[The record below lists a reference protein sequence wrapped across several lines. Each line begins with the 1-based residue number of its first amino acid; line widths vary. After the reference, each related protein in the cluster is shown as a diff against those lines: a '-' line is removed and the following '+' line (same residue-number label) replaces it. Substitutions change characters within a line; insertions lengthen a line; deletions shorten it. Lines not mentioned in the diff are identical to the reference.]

1 MNTNANSD
9 VCEWLIFLTLLANS
23 YTMTQPKFPNTKGS
37 IFSAV
42 NKLVTETGAIDL
54 SLGKTDFPCP
64 EKLAELAAT
73 YIRSGYNN
81 YAPHEGIR
89 ELREVISS
97 RVKGMYKHTYN
108 PETEITITAGP
119 IQAIMTAISSVV
131 KDEDEVILFEPA
143 YESYAP
149 AIASTGARPVYV
161 ALKQPNFHID
171 WEEVR
176 KMVTSKT
183 RMIILNSPH
192 NPTGSVLAETD
203 FIQLQK
209 LINGTNI
216 VVLSDEV
223 FETIVFDNSTHQSIA
238 KFDKLAERSFIVSS
252 FGPVFNING
261 WGLAY
266 ILGPE
271 KLMNEFRRIQQFQI
285 YNVNTPLQHALSEYL
300 LTEDSKKDISEMYQG
315 KRNYFN
321 RLLGG
326 SLFKIVPSQGS
337 YFEVLDYSAISD
349 ESDTDFTY
357 RLATDYGVGV
367 IPMSAF
373 MHEKN
378 KMKLVRICFAKNN
391 ETLEIAA
398 ERLRAVP
405 CLK

>member
-1 MNTNANSD
+1 MFQTK
-9 VCEWLIFLTLLANS
+9 LLVS
-23 YTMTQPKFPNTKGS
+23 KGS

-54 SLGKTDFPCP
+54 SIGETDFPCP

-81 YAPHEGIR
+81 YAPHEGVS
-89 ELREVISS
+89 ELREVIST
-97 RVKGMYKHTYN
+97 RVKSLYKRSYN
-108 PETEITITAGP
+108 PETEITITAGHV
-119 IQAIMTAISSVV
+119 QAIMTAISSVV

-149 AIASTGARPVYV
+149 AIAHAGARPVYV
-161 ALKQPNFHID
+161 ALKLPDFHID

-176 KMVTSKT
+176 KMVSSKT

-192 NPTGSVLAETD
+192 NPTGSVLSESNL
-203 FIQLQK
+203 IQLQK

-223 FETIVFDNSTHQSIA
+223 FESIVFDNSTHQSVA
-238 KFDKLAERSFIVSS
+238 KFDKLADRSLVVSS

-266 ILGPE
+266 ILAPE

-285 YNVNTPLQHALSEYL
+285 YNVNTPLQYALSEYL

-326 SLFKIVPSQGS
+326 SLFKIIPSQGS
-337 YFEVLDYSAISD
+337 YFEILDYSAISD
-349 ESDTDFTY
+349 ESDVDFTY
-357 RLATDYGVGV
+357 RLATEYGVGV
-367 IPMSAF
+367 IPVSAF

-378 KMKLVRICFAKNN
+378 KQKMVRICFAKDN

-398 ERLRAVP
+398 ERLRLVTSV
-405 CLK
+405 K

>member
-1 MNTNANSD
+1 MS
-9 VCEWLIFLTLLANS
+9 
-23 YTMTQPKFPNTKGS
+23 QPKFPNTKGS

-42 NKLVTETGAIDL
+42 NKLVLETGSIDL
-54 SLGKTDFPCP
+54 SLGQTDFQCP
-64 EKLAELAAT
+64 EKLAALAAT

-81 YAPHEGIR
+81 YAPHEGII

-97 RVKGMYKHTYN
+97 RVKSLYKHTYN

-149 AIASTGARPVYV
+149 AISSTGARPVYV
-161 ALKQPNFHID
+161 ALKLPDFHID

-183 RMIILNSPH
+183 RMIIINSPH
-192 NPTGSVLAETD
+192 NPTGSVLSESD
-203 FIQLQK
+203 LIQLQR

-223 FETIVFDNSTHQSIA
+223 FESIVFDNSTHQSVA
-238 KFDKLAERSFIVSS
+238 KFDKLAERSFVVSS

-266 ILGPE
+266 ILAPE

-285 YNVNTPLQHALSEYL
+285 YNVNTPLQYALSEYL
-300 LTEDSKKDISEMYQG
+300 LMEDSKKDISELYQG

-321 RLLGG
+321 RCLGG

-337 YFEVLDYSAISD
+337 YFEILDYSAISD
-349 ESDTDFTY
+349 EPDADFTY
-357 RLATDYGVGV
+357 RLATEFKVGV
-367 IPMSAF
+367 IPVSAF
-373 MHEKN
+373 LHEKN
-378 KMKLVRICFAKNN
+378 KMKMIRICFAKNN
-391 ETLEIAA
+391 ETLEKAA
-398 ERLRAVP
+398 ERLRLVP
-405 CLK
+405 SLK

>member
-1 MNTNANSD
+1 MALSKSLN
-9 VCEWLIFLTLLANS
+9 I
-23 YTMTQPKFPNTKGS
+23 KGS
-37 IFSAV
+37 IFSTV

-64 EKLAELAAT
+64 EKLADMAAM

-81 YAPHEGIR
+81 FAPHEGII
-89 ELREVISS
+89 ELREVIST
-97 RVKGMYKHTYN
+97 RVQGMYNHLYN

-119 IQAIMTAISSVV
+119 IQAIMTAISTSV

-149 AIASTGARPVYV
+149 AISLNGGRPVYV

-176 KMVTSKT
+176 KMITSKT

-192 NPTGSVLAETD
+192 NPTGAVLTESD
-203 FIQLQK
+203 LIQLQH
-209 LINGTNI
+209 LTNGTNI
-216 VVLSDEV
+216 TILSDEV
-223 FETIVFDNSTHQSIA
+223 FESIVFDNNTHQSVS
-238 KFDKLAERSFIVSS
+238 KFEKLANRSFVVSS

-266 ILGPE
+266 ILAPE

-285 YNVNTPLQHALSEYL
+285 YNVNTPLQYALSEYL
-300 LTEDSKKDISEMYQG
+300 RTEDSKKDISEMYQG

-321 RLLGG
+321 RLMGD
-326 SLFKIVPSQGS
+326 SLFRIIPSQGS

-349 ESDTDFTY
+349 ESDVDFTF
-357 RLATDYGVGV
+357 RLASEYGVGV
-367 IPMSAF
+367 IPVSAF
-373 MHEKN
+373 LHEKN
-378 KMKLVRICFAKNN
+378 KLKLVRICFAKNN
-391 ETLEIAA
+391 ETLEKAT
-398 ERLRAVP
+398 ERLRMVP
-405 CLK
+405 SLK

>member
-1 MNTNANSD
+1 
-9 VCEWLIFLTLLANS
+9 LANS
-23 YTMTQPKFPNTKGS
+23 YTMSQPKFPNTKGS

-42 NKLVTETGAIDL
+42 NKLVIETGAIDL
-54 SLGKTDFPCP
+54 SLGITDFQCP

-81 YAPHEGIR
+81 YAPHEGIS

-97 RVKGMYKHTYN
+97 RVKSLYKHTYN

-149 AIASTGARPVYV
+149 AIASTGARPVYM
-161 ALKQPNFHID
+161 ALKLPDFHIE

-176 KMVTSKT
+176 KMITSKT
-183 RMIILNSPH
+183 RMIIINSPH
-192 NPTGSVLAETD
+192 NPTGSVLSESD
-203 FIQLQK
+203 LIQLQR
-209 LINGTNI
+209 LIIGTNI

-223 FETIVFDNSTHQSIA
+223 FESIMFDNSTHQSVA
-238 KFDKLAERSFIVSS
+238 KFDKLADRSFVVSS

-266 ILGPE
+266 ILAPE

-285 YNVNTPLQHALSEYL
+285 YNVNTPLQYALSEYL
-300 LTEDSKKDISEMYQG
+300 LMEDSKKDISELYQG

-321 RLLGG
+321 RCLDG
-326 SLFKIVPSQGS
+326 SLFKIIPSQGS
-337 YFEVLDYSAISD
+337 YFEILDYSAISD
-349 ESDTDFTY
+349 ETDADFTY
-357 RLATDYGVGV
+357 RLAVEFGVGV
-367 IPMSAF
+367 IPVSAF
-373 MHEKN
+373 LHEKN
-378 KMKLVRICFAKNN
+378 KMKMVRICFAKNN
-391 ETLEIAA
+391 ETLEMAA
-398 ERLRAVP
+398 ERLRLVP
-405 CLK
+405 SLK

>member
-1 MNTNANSD
+1 MA
-9 VCEWLIFLTLLANS
+9 L
-23 YTMTQPKFPNTKGS
+23 PKSNIIKGS
-37 IFSAV
+37 IFSIV

-64 EKLAELAAT
+64 EKLADMAAM

-81 YAPHEGIR
+81 FAPHEGIS
-89 ELREVISS
+89 ELREVISV
-97 RVKGMYKHTYN
+97 RVQGMYNHFYN

-119 IQAIMTAISSVV
+119 IQAIMTAISTSV

-149 AIASTGARPVYV
+149 AISLNGGRPVYV

-176 KMVTSKT
+176 KMITSKT

-192 NPTGSVLAETD
+192 NPTGAVLSESD
-203 FIQLQK
+203 LIQLQH
-209 LINGTNI
+209 LTNGTNI
-216 VVLSDEV
+216 TILSDEV
-223 FETIVFDNSTHQSIA
+223 FESIVFDNNTHQSVS
-238 KFDKLAERSFIVSS
+238 KFAKLAERSFVVSS

-266 ILGPE
+266 ILAPE

-285 YNVNTPLQHALSEYL
+285 YNVNTPLQYALSEYL
-300 LTEDSKKDISEMYQG
+300 RTEDSKKDISEMYQG

-321 RLLGG
+321 RLMAD
-326 SLFKIVPSQGS
+326 SLFKIIPSQGS
-337 YFEVLDYSAISD
+337 YFEILDYSAISD
-349 ESDTDFTY
+349 ESDVDFTF
-357 RLATDYGVGV
+357 RLASEFGVGV
-367 IPMSAF
+367 VPVSAF

-378 KMKLVRICFAKNN
+378 KQKFIRICFAKNS
-391 ETLEIAA
+391 ETLEKAA
-398 ERLRAVP
+398 ERLRIVP
-405 CLK
+405 SLK

>member
-1 MNTNANSD
+1 MALSKSIN
-9 VCEWLIFLTLLANS
+9 I
-23 YTMTQPKFPNTKGS
+23 KGS
-37 IFSAV
+37 IFSTV

-64 EKLAELAAT
+64 EKLADMAAM

-81 YAPHEGIR
+81 FAPHEGIS
-89 ELREVISS
+89 ELREVISA
-97 RVKGMYKHTYN
+97 RVQSMYNHAYN

-119 IQAIMTAISSVV
+119 IQAIMTAISTSV

-149 AIASTGARPVYV
+149 AISLNGGRPVYV

-176 KMVTSKT
+176 KMITSKT

-192 NPTGSVLAETD
+192 NPTGSVLTESD
-203 FIQLQK
+203 LIQLQH
-209 LINGTNI
+209 LTNGTNI
-216 VVLSDEV
+216 TILSDEV
-223 FETIVFDNSTHQSIA
+223 FESIVFDNNTHQSVS
-238 KFDKLAERSFIVSS
+238 KFAKLAERSFVVSS

-266 ILGPE
+266 ILAPE

-285 YNVNTPLQHALSEYL
+285 YNVNTPLQYALSEYL
-300 LTEDSKKDISEMYQG
+300 RTEDSKKDISEMYQG

-321 RLLGG
+321 RLMGD
-326 SLFKIVPSQGS
+326 SLFKIIPSQGS
-337 YFEVLDYSAISD
+337 YFEILDYSAISD
-349 ESDTDFTY
+349 ESDVDFTF
-357 RLATDYGVGV
+357 RLASDFGVGV
-367 IPMSAF
+367 IPVSAF

-378 KMKLVRICFAKNN
+378 KQKLLRICFAKNN
-391 ETLEIAA
+391 ETLEKAA
-398 ERLRAVP
+398 ERLRMVP
-405 CLK
+405 SLK

>member
-1 MNTNANSD
+1 MAISKSIN
-9 VCEWLIFLTLLANS
+9 I
-23 YTMTQPKFPNTKGS
+23 KGS
-37 IFSAV
+37 IFSTV

-64 EKLAELAAT
+64 EKLADMAAM

-81 YAPHEGIR
+81 FAPHEGII
-89 ELREVISS
+89 ELREVISE
-97 RVKGMYKHTYN
+97 RVQGMYNHLYN

-119 IQAIMTAISSVV
+119 IQAIMTAISTSV

-149 AIASTGARPVYV
+149 AISLNGGRPVYV

-176 KMVTSKT
+176 KMITSKT

-192 NPTGSVLAETD
+192 NPTGAVLTESD
-203 FIQLQK
+203 LIQLQH
-209 LINGTNI
+209 LTNGTNI
-216 VVLSDEV
+216 TILSDEV
-223 FETIVFDNSTHQSIA
+223 FESIVFDNNTHQSVS
-238 KFDKLAERSFIVSS
+238 KFEKLANRSFVVSS

-266 ILGPE
+266 ILAPE

-285 YNVNTPLQHALSEYL
+285 YNVNTPLQYALSEYL
-300 LTEDSKKDISEMYQG
+300 RTEDSKKDISEMYQG

-321 RLLGG
+321 RLMGD
-326 SLFKIVPSQGS
+326 SLFRIIPSQGS

-349 ESDTDFTY
+349 ESDVDFTF
-357 RLATDYGVGV
+357 RLASEYGVGV
-367 IPMSAF
+367 IPVSAF
-373 MHEKN
+373 LHEKN
-378 KMKLVRICFAKNN
+378 KLKLVRICFAKNN
-391 ETLEIAA
+391 ETLEKAA
-398 ERLRAVP
+398 ERLRMVP
-405 CLK
+405 SLK

>member
-1 MNTNANSD
+1 MALTKTNN
-9 VCEWLIFLTLLANS
+9 I
-23 YTMTQPKFPNTKGS
+23 KGS
-37 IFSAV
+37 IFSIV

-64 EKLAELAAT
+64 EKLADMAAM

-81 YAPHEGIR
+81 FAPHEGIS
-89 ELREVISS
+89 ELREVISV
-97 RVKGMYKHTYN
+97 RVQNMYNHFYN

-119 IQAIMTAISSVV
+119 IQAIMTAISTSV

-149 AIASTGARPVYV
+149 AISLNGGRPVYV

-176 KMVTSKT
+176 KMITSKT

-192 NPTGSVLAETD
+192 NPTGAVLSESD
-203 FIQLQK
+203 LIQLQH
-209 LINGTNI
+209 LTNGTNI
-216 VVLSDEV
+216 TILSDEV
-223 FETIVFDNSTHQSIA
+223 FESIVFDNNTHQSVS
-238 KFDKLAERSFIVSS
+238 KFAKLAERSFVVSS

-266 ILGPE
+266 ILAPE

-285 YNVNTPLQHALSEYL
+285 YNVNTPLQYALSEYL
-300 LTEDSKKDISEMYQG
+300 QTEDSKKDISEMYQG

-321 RLLGG
+321 RLMAD
-326 SLFKIVPSQGS
+326 SLFKIIPSQGS
-337 YFEVLDYSAISD
+337 YFEILDYSAISD
-349 ESDTDFTY
+349 ESDVDFTF
-357 RLATDYGVGV
+357 RLASEYGVGV
-367 IPMSAF
+367 IPVSAF

-378 KMKLVRICFAKNN
+378 KQKFIRICFAKNS
-391 ETLEIAA
+391 ETLEKAA
-398 ERLRAVP
+398 ERLRVVP
-405 CLK
+405 SLK